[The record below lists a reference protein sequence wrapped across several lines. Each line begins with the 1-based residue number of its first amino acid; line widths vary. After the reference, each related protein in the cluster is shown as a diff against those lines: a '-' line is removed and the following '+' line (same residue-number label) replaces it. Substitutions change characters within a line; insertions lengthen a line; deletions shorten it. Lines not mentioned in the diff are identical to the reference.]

1 MDVNKNPEPYN
12 QRPVTLTGI
21 VERIRRYTKDRPEL
35 NRLIANVESSDE
47 DIMMALDQ
55 CFSDFTSTPPPLGR
69 YDFGRPPPIHL
80 LLKGTVIFLLESKGL
95 LESRN
100 SLPFSDGG
108 LSVPNSRT
116 SENQSW
122 LDRFVNSYETAKL
135 NFKKSANIEGAW
147 GNSLSSE
154 YVIVNTNQFYN
165 CLYGPIL

>member
-1 MDVNKNPEPYN
+1 MDVNKNQEPYG
-12 QRPVTLTGI
+12 QSAITLAAMI
-21 VERIRRYTKDRPEL
+21 ERIRRYTKDRPEL

-47 DIMMALDQ
+47 DIMLAMDM
-55 CFSDFTSTPPPLGR
+55 CFSDFNNTPPFIGR
-69 YDFGRPPPIHL
+69 YDFNHPPPKVL
-80 LLKGTVIFLLESKGL
+80 LIKGTTIFLLEMKGL

-122 LDRFVNSYETAKL
+122 LDRFVNTYETAKL
-135 NFKKSANIEGAW
+135 NFKKAANIEGAW

-154 YVIVNTNQFYN
+154 YTIINVGAYWGTF
-165 CLYGPIL
+165 